1 MKVLITL
8 VAMIV
13 LFISAM
19 WVQESTSE
27 IDPRVP
33 YGNVAL

>member
-1 MKVLITL
+1 MRVLITL

-19 WVQESTSE
+19 WVQESISE
-27 IDPRVP
+27 IDPESAD
-33 YGNVAL
+33 GNVAL